1 MNIDERLGPA
11 RDVNTPWSL
20 RRYTGLGQWELRA
33 AEIRR
38 HIMVCTGLWPLP
50 QKTAL
55 KPRIFGRIE
64 REGYSVEK
72 VFFESM
78 PGFFVCGNLYRPTTA
93 GPHPAIACPHGH
105 WTGGRLE
112 NSAANSI
119 PGRCINF
126 ARQGIVAFSYD
137 MTGYNDSDQLAH
149 RSYGG
154 RREDL
159 WGVGALSLQ
168 LWNSIR
174 VVDLLAELPDVDAAR
189 IGCSGAS
196 GGGTQ
201 TFLLMAVDQRVKAAA
216 PVNMVSAHMQ
226 GGCRCENQGH
236 LRLAINNV
244 EIASCMAPRPLL
256 LVSCTGDWTEN
267 TPEVE
272 YPAVRAVYALYGA
285 QDQVSQV
292 QIEADH
298 NYNQPSR
305 EAAYA
310 FFNRHLLGGRG
321 KVAEKPFAVEQDED
335 LLVFSRR
342 KKPASALAAGDI
354 INAVAAR
361 SEQRLAGQ
369 FKRRDWRRWQAEARP
384 ALASL
389 LGVDTAPLLEV
400 ESGGYRRGKNYV
412 AEELV
417 LRSGGAAVQAVL
429 LLPAAVSGRIPAVL
443 LADDAGG
450 SRAYD
455 WDSKRPVG
463 LPQVFCRAGIAVLL
477 VAPFLTAGAAR
488 DGHDQDQ
495 GHYHTYN
502 QALMACRVQDI
513 LSGMA
518 YLQDHPRISTHHL
531 WGRGQAGIWS
541 LFARGLAGGKGS
553 TAVDW
558 ARLNLGDDKG
568 WLGDLFAPGIRAS
581 GDVRTAQALCAPGRL
596 LVYRT
601 GMHFDDGIARRA
613 YRTAGSRAHL
623 RIEQKDPGRQAI
635 AAWLAGAK

>member
-1 MNIDERLGPA
+1 MNIDERFSSA
-11 RDVNTPWSL
+11 KDVNTPWSL
-20 RRYTGLGQWELRA
+20 RRYKTLGEWEIRA
-33 AEIRR
+33 AEIRQ

-78 PGFFVCGNLYRPTTA
+78 PGFFVCGNLYRPKIA

-112 NSAANSI
+112 NSASNSI

-126 ARQGIVAFSYD
+126 ARQGSVACSYD

-159 WGVGALSLQ
+159 WAVGQLSLQ

-174 VVDLLAELPDVDAAR
+174 VMDFLEELPDVDAVR

-201 TFLLMAVDQRVKAAA
+201 AFLLMAIDQRVKAAA

-236 LRLAINNV
+236 LRLDINNV

-256 LVSCTGDWTEN
+256 MISCTGDWTKN

-272 YPAVRAVYALYGA
+272 YPAVRDVYALYGA
-285 QDQVSQV
+285 QDQISQV
-292 QIEADH
+292 QIIADH
-298 NYNQPSR
+298 NYNQLSR

-310 FFNRHLLGGRG
+310 FFNRHLLGRRG
-321 KVAEKPFAVEQDED
+321 KVAEKSFVVEIDQD
-335 LLVFSRR
+335 LLVFSGR
-342 KKPASALAAGDI
+342 KKPAYALAEGDI
-354 INAVAAR
+354 AKAVAAR
-361 SEQRLAGQ
+361 SEKRLKGQ
-369 FKRRDWRRWQAEARP
+369 FKRRDWRRWQAETRS

-389 LGVDTAPLLEV
+389 LGVDTAPVLEV
-400 ESGGYRRGKNYV
+400 KSGGYRRGKDFI

-417 LRSGGAAVQAVL
+417 LRSGGTAVRAVL
-429 LLPAAVSGRIPAVL
+429 LLPVAVSGKIPAVL
-443 LADDAGG
+443 LANDGG
-450 SRAYD
+450 GRDYD
-455 WDSKRPVG
+455 WDNGRPAE
-463 LPQVFCRAGIAVLL
+463 LPRVFYRAGIAVLI
-477 VAPFLTAGAAR
+477 VAPFLTDGTTR
-488 DGHDQDQ
+488 DGHDENQ

-502 QALMACRVQDI
+502 QALMACRVQDV
-513 LSGMA
+513 LSA
-518 YLQDHPRISTHHL
+518 WTYLQDHPRISVSHI

-541 LFARGLAGGKGS
+541 LFARGLAEGRGS
-553 TAVDW
+553 IAVDW
-558 ARLNLGDDKG
+558 AHLDLGGDEG
-568 WLGDLFAPGIRAS
+568 WLGDLFVPGIRTL

-596 LVYRT
+596 LIYKGGRR
-601 GMHFDDGIARRA
+601 FDHRVARHA
-613 YRTAGSRAHL
+613 YRTAGSLGNL
-623 RIEQKDPGRQAI
+623 RIEQKDIGRQAI
-635 AAWLAGAK
+635 AEWIADSK